1 MTESRFTVIVRSLK
15 QHWPARKLEWLMTI
29 FVTLWGLYVLSH
41 PVLFVA
47 AATAEPLAG
56 LARIA
61 YGFGY
66 EPYLFW
72 GTVATAMG
80 ALRGLGL
87 FINGAYART
96 PIWRAVAAFGSMFI
110 FTQISIA
117 VYQSGVPN
125 LGLVIYPWLV
135 AVDLLSTYRAG
146 QDAVYAE
153 MQRCRNAGVTA
164 SAHLPYVRAD

>member
-1 MTESRFTVIVRSLK
+1 MNESRFTVIVRSLK

-29 FVTLWGLYVLSH
+29 FVTLWGFYVLAH
-41 PVLFVA
+41 PILFIA
-47 AATAEPLAG
+47 PATSEPLQG
-56 LARIA
+56 LSRIA
-61 YGFGY
+61 HGFGFD
-66 EPYLFW
+66 PAPFW
-72 GTVATAMG
+72 GSIAVAMG
-80 ALRGLGL
+80 FLRGLGL

-135 AVDLLSTYRAG
+135 AVDLLSAYRAG

-153 MQRCRNAGVTA
+153 MQRCRNTGVT
-164 SAHLPYVRAD
+164 SAALPYVRAD